1 MIKKGEIRRTR
12 QEGRKRARKEERYVL
27 DKKGERAEEGKNTK
41 WRKVEKKRKKRHKT
55 RKKDR

>member
-1 MIKKGEIRRTR
+1 MIKKVEIRTTR

-41 WRKVEKKRKKRHKT
+41 WRKVEKKRKRHKT